1 MITGWAG
8 TGIND
13 TAITMTT
20 PRTKLYYRAGGFPIV
35 KISKNSVSFPT
46 REIAERQ
53 LVVMH
58 EGSDAQFDF
67 GWEIY
72 FQRDDAYGSAM
83 VELDPNDGIPLEVEH
98 CPDSTE
104 DVPEEA
110 DVIPVTTNEQAR
122 PLTLFASEGD
132 CGVLAV
138 TEEPT

>member
-35 KISKNSVSFPT
+35 KISKNSVSF
-46 REIAERQ
+46 
-53 LVVMH
+53 
-58 EGSDAQFDF
+58 
-67 GWEIY
+67 
-72 FQRDDAYGSAM
+72 
-83 VELDPNDGIPLEVEH
+83 PNDGIPLEVEH